1 MQDSQQHLSASRERV
16 VLWLLASLQFTH
28 LLDFMILTP
37 LAPQFMREWG
47 ITASQFGTLVSVY
60 ALAAAVAGLLASF
73 VIDRFDR
80 KKVLALVYAVFVVA
94 TLACALAPG
103 FWSLLGARALAG
115 ASGGVVGSLVMAIV
129 GDLIYL
135 PPETPLLAA
144 ARARGN
150 ITVNGLGLLLNQ
162 ARPAFKA
169 WFGVMPEI
177 TPALHQAIAATI

>member
-1 MQDSQQHLSASRERV
+1 MQVSQHPLSAHRERV
-16 VLWLLASLQFTH
+16 VLWLLAALQFTH

-60 ALAAAVAGLLASF
+60 ALAAAVTGLAASL

-80 KKVLALVYAVFVVA
+80 KKVLALVYALFVVA

-103 FWSLLGARALAG
+103 FWSLLAARALAG

-129 GDLIYL
+129 GDMIPAERRGQTTDVRFALGHVLI
-135 PPETPLLAA
+135 PGAVV
-144 ARARGN
+144 R
-150 ITVNGLGLLLNQ
+150 LGGDFLQ
-162 ARPAFKA
+162 A
-169 WFGVMPEI
+169 
-177 TPALHQAIAATI
+177 